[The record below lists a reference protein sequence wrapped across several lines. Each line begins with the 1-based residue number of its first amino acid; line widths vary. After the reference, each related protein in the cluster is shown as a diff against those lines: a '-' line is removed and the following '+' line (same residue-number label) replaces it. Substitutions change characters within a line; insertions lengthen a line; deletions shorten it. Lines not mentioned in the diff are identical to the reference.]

1 MQALSHPDTGI
12 DGSPGLCIRKINSL
26 LWNSTFLALEKCSIT
41 SETLTGVSPP
51 PLWLPR
57 CDKTRTG
64 NTSSSLSTGR
74 NGGTGTVPSFI
85 EPVLCISYHCKRNS
99 TKPLFFYLD
108 YIGKLFRLSKTHPDA
123 ILAFIF
129 EIKKCHA
136 PVPCQTLLFHQNR

>member
-41 SETLTGVSPP
+41 SETLTGVSTPL
-51 PLWLPR
+51 LWLPR
-57 CDKTRTG
+57 CDNSRTG
-64 NTSSSLSTGR
+64 NTSSSLSAGR

-85 EPVLCISYHCKRNS
+85 EPVLCISYHSKRNS
-99 TKPLFFYLD
+99 TNPLF
-108 YIGKLFRLSKTHPDA
+108 LFRLYLETLSVIRMHPDA
-123 ILAFIF
+123 FLAFIF

-136 PVPCQTLLFHQNR
+136 PVPCQTLLFHPKR